1 MYKSIKLI
9 GKGKYIVKFRI
20 SNTVEMVYRVLI
32 FLVEKIFNSIKII
45 IAAVIY

>member
-20 SNTVEMVYRVLI
+20 PNMVAMVCGVLL
-32 FLVEKIFNSIKII
+32 FLVEKIFNTIKII
-45 IAAVIY
+45 IAAIIY

>member
-1 MYKSIKLI
+1 MYKSIKLF

-20 SNTVEMVYRVLI
+20 SNTVEIVCGVIL

-45 IAAVIY
+45 IAAIIY

>member
-20 SNTVEMVYRVLI
+20 STVEMVYRVLI
-32 FLVEKIFNSIKII
+32 FLVEKILIVLK
-45 IAAVIY
+45 